1 VKSFKTLPVR
11 AIQAEMDEID
21 RELSYYES
29 RRLVQPLHLL
39 EAWLTLEQALVER
52 QGAAA

>member
-1 VKSFKTLPVR
+1 VKSFDTLPVW

-29 RRLVQPLHLL
+29 RRLVQPLRLL
-39 EAWLTLEQALVER
+39 EAWLTLEGMLAKRTGV
-52 QGAAA
+52 AA